1 MIKTDENSLQFTDSI
16 DISLLGLSDKVRQSS
31 KDSIIP
37 LLVNHN
43 QLTVIGEVTINSCN
57 SKYLKVTGELYSPR
71 DIYNLQ
77 LQNDLLIGYTD
88 DEIVELSIKLKEG
101 SLNGNE

>member
-1 MIKTDENSLQFTDSI
+1 MIKIDENSLQFTDSI
-16 DISLLGLSDKVRQSS
+16 DILNLGLSDKIRQSS
-31 KDSIIP
+31 KGSIIP

-43 QLTVIGEVTINSCN
+43 SLTEIGSITVNSCN

-77 LQNDLLIGYTD
+77 LQKDLLIGYTD

-101 SLNGNE
+101 SLNGHE